1 MRSQPNVERRP
12 GRLLAGAL
20 VLALVTVAGCDR
32 GVGVKEAAAALTGG
46 SPDRGRAVI
55 PRYGCGAC
63 HSIPGVPG
71 ATGKVGPPLA
81 GIVERAYVGGVLP
94 NTPQNL
100 IRWIQNPP
108 AVDPLTAMPNVGV
121 TQADAR
127 DIAAYLYTL
136 REK

>member
-1 MRSQPNVERRP
+1 MRVEPNVRRLA
-12 GRLLAGAL
+12 GRLLACAVAL
-20 VLALVTVAGCDR
+20 GLPALAACDR
-32 GVGVKEAAAALTGG
+32 DLGVKEAAALTGG
-46 SPDRGRAVI
+46 SPDRGRAII
-55 PRYGCGAC
+55 PGYGCPAC
-63 HSIPGVPG
+63 HTIPGVPG

>member
-1 MRSQPNVERRP
+1 MRDRPNMERRSFT
-12 GRLLAGAL
+12 LLACA
-20 VLALVTVAGCDR
+20 LALALAGVAACDR
-32 GVGVKEAAAALTGG
+32 GVGVKDAAAALTGG
-46 SPDRGRAVI
+46 SPDRGRVLI
-55 PRYGCGAC
+55 PRYGCPAC
-63 HSIPGVPG
+63 HTIPGVPG
-71 ATGKVGPPLA
+71 ATAKVGPPLA
-81 GIVERAYVGGVLP
+81 GIVGRAYVGGVLP

-136 REK
+136 RQE